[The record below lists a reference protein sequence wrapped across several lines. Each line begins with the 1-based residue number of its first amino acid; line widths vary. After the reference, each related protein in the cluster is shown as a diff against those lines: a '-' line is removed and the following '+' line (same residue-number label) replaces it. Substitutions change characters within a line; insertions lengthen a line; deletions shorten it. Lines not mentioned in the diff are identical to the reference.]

1 MVELRACK
9 SLAIQQL
16 RCQLLFGIGTPLNL
30 LEITGITAVVQG
42 IAIGHQMSVKGNLSQ
57 LFDGPASFLKCLRLA
72 EFRRLEASAMVWG
85 ENGCDGDASE

>member
-1 MVELRACK
+1 MVELLTCK
-9 SLAIQQL
+9 SSVAEQL

-57 LFDGPASFLKCLRLA
+57 LFDGAASSLRCLRLA
-72 EFRRLEASAMVWG
+72 EFRRLEASAMV
-85 ENGCDGDASE
+85 